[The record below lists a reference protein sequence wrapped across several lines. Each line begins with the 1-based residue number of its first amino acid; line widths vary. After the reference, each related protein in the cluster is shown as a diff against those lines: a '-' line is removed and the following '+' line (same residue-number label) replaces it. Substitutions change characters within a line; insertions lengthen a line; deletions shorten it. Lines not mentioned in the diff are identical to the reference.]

1 MCIGPDRPAS
11 APDARRGSARLQRG
25 VTLIELIV
33 VIVIVATALMALFS
47 VLRYTVG
54 HSADPV
60 VQRQT
65 LAIAESLLDE
75 VLSQPFT
82 LLDLN
87 GGADAMGPETGET
100 RYSSTLPFNHVDD
113 YAGFSMSGI
122 VAPDGSAVAGLSSY
136 SASVAEQW
144 QAVASIPSAEGLLVT
159 VTATGPG
166 GFTVSLSGYRARYAP

>member
-1 MCIGPDRPAS
+1 MCGTCARPG
-11 APDARRGSARLQRG
+11 ARRRGQRAAG
-25 VTLIELIV
+25 ATLVEVIV
-33 VIVIVATALMALFS
+33 VIVIISIALSTLFN

-54 HSADPV
+54 HSGDPV

-65 LAIAESLLDE
+65 LAVAESLLDE

-122 VAPDGSAVAGLSSY
+122 LAPDGTAVAGLTGY

-144 QAVASIPSAEGLLVT
+144 QSVGSIASAEGLLVT
-159 VTATGPG
+159 VTATGPD

>member
-1 MCIGPDRPAS
+1 MCGTCARPG
-11 APDARRGSARLQRG
+11 ARRRGQRAAG
-25 VTLIELIV
+25 ATLVEVIV
-33 VIVIVATALMALFS
+33 VIVIISIALSTLFN

-54 HSADPV
+54 
-60 VQRQT
+60 QRQT
-65 LAIAESLLDE
+65 LAVAESLLDE

-122 VAPDGSAVAGLSSY
+122 LAPDGTAVAGLTGY

-144 QAVASIPSAEGLLVT
+144 QSVGSIASAEGLLVT